1 MSRLEYHRHDDIWR
15 YEDGKK
21 GESLGFNTLGRFEG
35 YRRVLEAEASKPERE
50 RRHIVFIDSDIVFI
64 REVFRF
70 FRVGGPEQFD
80 VGLTYRMMP
89 KFPVNTGVMY
99 FSARGLLS
107 GETFMKDVVETYS
120 RNGHPK
126 KMLGDQMV
134 MNDVLARLGN
144 R

>member
-1 MSRLEYHRHDDIWR
+1 ML
-15 YEDGKK
+15 
-21 GESLGFNTLGRFEG
+21 
-35 YRRVLEAEASKPERE
+35 
-50 RRHIVFIDSDIVFI
+50 
-64 REVFRF
+64 
-70 FRVGGPEQFD
+70 
-80 VGLTYRMMP
+80 
-89 KFPVNTGVMY
+89 KFLVNTGVMY